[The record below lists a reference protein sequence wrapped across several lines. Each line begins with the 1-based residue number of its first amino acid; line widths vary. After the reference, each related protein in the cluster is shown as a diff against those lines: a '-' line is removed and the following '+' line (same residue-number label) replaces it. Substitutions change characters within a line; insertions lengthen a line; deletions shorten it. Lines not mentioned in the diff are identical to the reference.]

1 MSGRK
6 RILFY
11 RTPSGSCPVADFL
24 DALSGKDAKR
34 AAWTLELVQEIDRV
48 PDIYFK
54 KLDGTE
60 EIWECRIRS
69 GSNAYRVLCFFAER
83 STLVLTNGFAKKS
96 RKTPAREISLA
107 EAYRRDYFERRCGDG

>member
-11 RTPSGSCPVADFL
+11 RTLVSSCPVADFL
-24 DALSGKDAKR
+24 NELSGKDAKR
-34 AAWTLELVQEIDRV
+34 VAWTLELIRELERI

-54 KLDGTE
+54 KLEGTK

-69 GSNAYRVLCFFAER
+69 GSNTHRVLCFFAER
-83 STLVLTNGFAKKS
+83 SALVLTNGFLKKS
-96 RKTPAREISLA
+96 RKTPAREIALA
-107 EAYRRDYFERRCGDG
+107 EKYQRDYFERGCGDG